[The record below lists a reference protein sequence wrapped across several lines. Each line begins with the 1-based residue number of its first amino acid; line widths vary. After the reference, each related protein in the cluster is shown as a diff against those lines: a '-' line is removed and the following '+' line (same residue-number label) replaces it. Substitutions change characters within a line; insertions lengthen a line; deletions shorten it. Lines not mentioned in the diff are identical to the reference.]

1 MHGQKE
7 EEHVLNIINSKND
20 RGRGEYKFEERG
32 IARGNFRERGR
43 SKGRQ
48 PFNKALVECFNCHR
62 LGHYQC
68 ECPRLRNAANYTELD
83 EDEEMLLMS
92 YIKMNNSTA

>member
-7 EEHVLNIINSKND
+7 EEHVLNIINSEND

-48 PFNKALVECFNCHR
+48 PFNKALVECFSCHR

-68 ECPRLRNAANYTELD
+68 ECPRLRNVANYTELD